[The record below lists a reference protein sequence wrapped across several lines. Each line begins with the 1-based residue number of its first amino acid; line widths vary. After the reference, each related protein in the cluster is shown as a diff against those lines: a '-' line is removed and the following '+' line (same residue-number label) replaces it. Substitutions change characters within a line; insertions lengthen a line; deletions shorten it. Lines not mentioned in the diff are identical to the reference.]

1 MEFDMKT
8 VSWCLLLTACVFL
21 AASVEAQ
28 KKGAQAPPKVYR
40 WVDENGEVHFS
51 ESLPPDLQEE
61 KLEVQKKTGNTWQED
76 RTLAPPP
83 PPKPKPPGKNELPR
97 DSSGMQRAAPR
108 YSAAQIKAQQ
118 DDFLLLRY
126 DSEQEILDAMQ
137 VEIKQMDY
145 DRRVLTASR
154 KSLDEAYRGNIREAA
169 ERQRAGVKV
178 EDKLVKDVRSL
189 KQRLVSN
196 AQSIDA
202 LKERED
208 AIRKTFEADLDRYRT
223 LVAAEAEAED

>member
-1 MEFDMKT
+1 MKT
-8 VSWCLLLTACVFL
+8 VRWSLLLAACLLF

-28 KKGAQAPPKVYR
+28 KKTGQGQQKVYR

-51 ESLPPDLQEE
+51 ESLPPDFQDE
-61 KLEVQKKTGNTWQED
+61 KHELQKKAGNSWQED

-97 DSSGMQRAAPR
+97 DSSGMQRTAPR
-108 YSAAQIKAQQ
+108 YSAAQIRAQQ
-118 DDFLLLRY
+118 DAFLLLRY

-145 DRRVLTASR
+145 DKRVLTTSGS
-154 KSLDEAYRGNIREAA
+154 SLTEAYRGNIREAA

-178 EDKLVKDVRSL
+178 EDKLARNIRSL
-189 KQRLVSN
+189 KQRLADN
-196 AQSIDA
+196 TESIGA
-202 LKERED
+202 LKAREE
-208 AIRKTFEADLDRYRT
+208 AIRKTFEVELDRYRA
-223 LVAAEAEAED
+223 LVATEAKAEN

>member
-1 MEFDMKT
+1 MKT
-8 VSWCLLLTACVFL
+8 VRWGLLLAACVFL

-28 KKGAQAPPKVYR
+28 KKGAQAQPKVYR

-51 ESLPPDLQEE
+51 ESLPPDLQEK

-83 PPKPKPPGKNELPR
+83 PPKPKLPGKNELPR
-97 DSSGMQRAAPR
+97 DSSGMQRTAPR

-118 DDFLLLRY
+118 DAFLLLRY

-145 DRRVLTASR
+145 DKRVLTASR
-154 KSLDEAYRGNIREAA
+154 KSLEEAYRGNIREAA

-178 EDKLVKDVRSL
+178 EDKLVRDIRSL
-189 KQRLVSN
+189 KQRLTSN
-196 AQSIDA
+196 AESIGA
-202 LKERED
+202 LKQRED
-208 AIRKTFEADLDRYRT
+208 AIRKTFEAELDRYRT
-223 LVAAEAEAED
+223 LVTAEAQVEN